1 MYFICNKNDL
11 IKGVNI
17 VSKAVSTKTTMPILE
32 CILLEANDQKVTLIG
47 NDMDMGIQTTMDA
60 IIKEEGIIAV
70 NAKIFS
76 EIIRKLPDDDIHF
89 ETDDANTITIRCAK
103 SKFSIPGQNGEEFP
117 ALPQVESDNSFVI
130 SQGTFKDMIRQTIF
144 SIAAEDSG
152 RPILTGE
159 LIDVREGYLHLV
171 AVDGFRI
178 SMRRT
183 PINSPIDFKVT
194 VPGKA
199 LNEIHKILESEE
211 DALMTVMFTGKY
223 IMFKMN
229 DAIVVT
235 RLLEG
240 DFLQYQR
247 NLNMECSTKV
257 RINKKELL
265 DSIDRAALISKESKN
280 SPVRLEI
287 QNQNLIIT
295 SNTEK
300 GSAYEEV
307 ALSLEGDGLTIA
319 FNPRYYLEALRSID
333 DDEIEILF
341 ASSLTP
347 CIIKN
352 TETEDYKYFILPIRL
367 HS

>member
-1 MYFICNKNDL
+1 
-11 IKGVNI
+11 
-17 VSKAVSTKTTMPILE
+17 
-32 CILLEANDQKVTLIG
+32 
-47 NDMDMGIQTTMDA
+47 
-60 IIKEEGIIAV
+60 
-70 NAKIFS
+70 
-76 EIIRKLPDDDIHF
+76 
-89 ETDDANTITIRCAK
+89 
-103 SKFSIPGQNGEEFP
+103 
-117 ALPQVESDNSFVI
+117 
-130 SQGTFKDMIRQTIF
+130 MIRQTIF

-247 NLNMECSTKV
+247 NLNMESSTKV
-257 RINKKELL
+257 KINKKELL

-287 QNQNLIIT
+287 QNQNMIIT

-307 ALSLEGDGLTIA
+307 ALSIDGSELTIA

-333 DDEIEILF
+333 DEEIEILF

-352 TETEDYKYFILPIRL
+352 PETEDYKYFILPIRL

>member
-17 VSKAVSTKTTMPILE
+17 VSKAVSSKTTMPILE
-32 CILLEANDQKVTLIG
+32 CILLEASSQKLTLIG
-47 NDMDMGIQTTMDA
+47 NDMDMGIQTTIDS
-60 IIKEEGIIAV
+60 IIKEDGIIAV

-76 EIIRKLPDDDIHF
+76 EIIRKLPEDDIHI
-89 ETDDANTITIRCAK
+89 ETDYSNTITIRCAK
-103 SKFSIPGQNGEEFP
+103 SKFSIPGQNGAEFP
-117 ALPQVESDNSFVI
+117 ALPKVESENNFVI

-183 PINSPIDFKVT
+183 PINCPMDFKVT

-211 DALMTVMFTGKY
+211 EALMTVMFTGKY

-257 RINKKELL
+257 RMNKKDLL

-287 QNQNLIIT
+287 MDQNMIIT

-307 ALSLEGDGLTIA
+307 ALALEGDGLTIA

-333 DDEIEILF
+333 EEEIEILF

-347 CIIKN
+347 CIIRN
-352 TETEDYKYFILPIRL
+352 PENEDFKYFILPIRL

>member
-1 MYFICNKNDL
+1 MYLICNKNQL
-11 IKGVNI
+11 IKGVGT
-17 VSKAVSTKTTMPILE
+17 VSKAVSLKTTMPILE
-32 CILLEANDQKVTLIG
+32 CILMEASENQLTLIG

-60 IIKEEGIIAV
+60 VIREEGTIAV
-70 NAKIFS
+70 NSKIFS
-76 EIIRKLPDDDIHF
+76 EIIRKLPDDDVYI
-89 ETDDANTITIRCAK
+89 ETDETGTITIRCAK
-103 SKFSIPGQNGEEFP
+103 SKFSIPGQNGAEFP
-117 ALPQVESDNSFVI
+117 ALPKVESENQFVI

-159 LIDVREGYLHLV
+159 LIDVRDGYLHLV

-211 DALMTVMFTGKY
+211 EALMTVSFTGKY
-223 IMFKMN
+223 ILFNMN
-229 DAIVVT
+229 DTLVVT

-247 NLNMECSTKV
+247 NLNMEYTSKI
-257 RINKKELL
+257 RINKKDLQ

-287 QNQNLIIT
+287 TSQNMVIT

-307 ALSLEGDGLTIA
+307 ALTIQGEGLTIA

-333 DDEIEILF
+333 DDEVEILF

-347 CIIKN
+347 CIIQN
-352 TETEDYKYFILPIRL
+352 PESEDYKYFILPIRL